1 MKRLAYP
8 SLTLLGGAAVLR
20 SGVTRLLPCFRVPDG
35 QLAPGVTLT
44 TIADPRGPWSG
55 KVVTVAPQAAWRLD
69 TVLGQNALPGLET
82 TSSMARRTA
91 ALVAVNG
98 DFALPGGRPV
108 HAFAK
113 DGRLVQTIADP
124 GGRSRFFAVES
135 QPPYLPHIGTAPRD
149 VKLYVPSSSLTAPV
163 LSVNR
168 GPGEGGGL
176 ALTTVEAGPQ
186 AVAPANA
193 CAVRLRRT
201 GAPALREGRTV
212 QGYQVVDE
220 RGQGAARCAPA
231 PLAGAGDDVLTAP
244 TGSPAGSLVA
254 ELVTGEAVEFSWS
267 LGWPDVRDALGGSP
281 VLVQAGAV
289 IEANV
294 NGTDRFSQRNPRTAV
309 GHRSDG
315 TVLLVTVS
323 GRGADGSAGMTL
335 RELAGFF
342 VRLGASDALNLDG
355 GGSTTLVID
364 GEVQNS
370 PSDGLERAVSSA
382 LVLTAGNE
390 PTGAAT
396 NGPAVPVPPLDPLTP
411 EETKEAREAQVAD
424 PGSTGGLLPR

>member
-44 TIADPRGPWSG
+44 TIADPRGPWFG
-55 KVVTVAPQAAWRLD
+55 KIVTVAPQAAWRLD
-69 TVLGQNALPGLET
+69 TVLAQNALPGLET

-113 DGRLVQTIADP
+113 DGRLLQTIADP

-135 QPPYLPHIGTAPRD
+135 RPPYLPHIGTAQRD
-149 VKLYVPSSSLTAPV
+149 VLLSVPSTSLTAPI

-168 GPGEGGGL
+168 GPGEGGGH
-176 ALTTVEAGPQ
+176 
-186 AVAPANA
+186 
-193 CAVRLRRT
+193 
-201 GAPALREGRTV
+201 
-212 QGYQVVDE
+212 
-220 RGQGAARCAPA
+220 
-231 PLAGAGDDVLTAP
+231 VLTAP
-244 TGSPAGSLVA
+244 TGSSAGSLVA
-254 ELVTGEAVEFSWS
+254 ELVAGEPVELSWS

-289 IEANV
+289 IEASV

-335 RELAGFF
+335 RELAQYF

-396 NGPAVPVPPLDPLTP
+396 NGPPVPVPPLDPLTP